1 MAGKGKRVQKGRD
14 LQEHPEALPA
24 SGRTFLFS
32 FNLPVITKADIR
44 VFLVTGKR
52 GGFFGLF
59 ARHAGP

>member
-44 VFLVTGKR
+44 VFLVTGCDFRRAIKTICSST
-52 GGFFGLF
+52 
-59 ARHAGP
+59 